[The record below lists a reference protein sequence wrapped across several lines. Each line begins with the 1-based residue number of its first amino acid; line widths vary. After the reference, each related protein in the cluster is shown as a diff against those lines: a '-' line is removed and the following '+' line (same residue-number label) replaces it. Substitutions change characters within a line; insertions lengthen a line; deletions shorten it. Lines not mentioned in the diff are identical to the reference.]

1 MDVKVRL
8 KKINDNV
15 IGYELIDILE
25 WGFDDKG
32 ELRSIVYM
40 GYSIDCEEWVL
51 ASDGGHDLHEEI
63 MINYAPVHPTPSKLE
78 LLGHPRKLT
87 ETR

>member
-1 MDVKVRL
+1 MNVKVRL

-15 IGYELIDILE
+15 IGYDLLDILE

-32 ELRSIVYM
+32 ELQSIVYM
-40 GYSIDCEEWVL
+40 GCIDGDDWVL
-51 ASDGGHDLHEEI
+51 TSDGGHDLHEEI

-78 LLGHPRKLT
+78 LLGHPPKST
-87 ETR
+87 ETK